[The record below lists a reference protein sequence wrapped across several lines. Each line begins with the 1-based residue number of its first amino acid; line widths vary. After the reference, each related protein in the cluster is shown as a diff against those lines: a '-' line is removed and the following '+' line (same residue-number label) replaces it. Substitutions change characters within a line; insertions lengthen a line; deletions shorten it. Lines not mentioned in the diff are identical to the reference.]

1 MAIYR
6 LLTESTFEPEA
17 LEAMGR
23 AYENL
28 LGDLGLADRND
39 PFTEIIAKEV
49 IQVAS
54 RGVRNTTEIR
64 AQVLAA
70 LGNRLASEGSEGI
83 DTQAPGT
90 K

>member
-1 MAIYR
+1 
-6 LLTESTFEPEA
+6 
-17 LEAMGR
+17 
-23 AYENL
+23 
-28 LGDLGLADRND
+28 LGDLGLTDRND

-54 RGVRNTTEIR
+54 RGVRNTSEIR
-64 AQVLAA
+64 AQVLVA

-83 DTQAPGT
+83 DTQVPGT